1 MSSET
6 DTKKLLK
13 FRQSMEGKINDL
25 EYEITRL
32 KTAIKRI
39 DRIIVMQGFKQPTV
53 PPIQKNTRPET
64 IVSEESTSINSKDG
78 TLLGKMRVEGQDL
91 TFQPIPKFEFYED
104 VPPFKSFFVE
114 RVLENMKSIDQ
125 ERAGNGDI
133 ELGDIL
139 DYYIEIAEGKIISIS
154 IKNYG
159 GERRLWEINSS
170 LRWTFDKMYDKVIRG
185 HETDAE

>member
-78 TLLGKMRVEGQDL
+78 TLLGNLRVEGQDL
-91 TFQPIPKFEFYED
+91 KFQPIKEFL
-104 VPPFKSFFVE
+104 K
-114 RVLENMKSIDQ
+114 
-125 ERAGNGDI
+125 
-133 ELGDIL
+133 
-139 DYYIEIAEGKIISIS
+139 
-154 IKNYG
+154 
-159 GERRLWEINSS
+159 
-170 LRWTFDKMYDKVIRG
+170 T
-185 HETDAE
+185 